1 MRRLSQLTRV
11 KIDQDQV
18 SVNILYNERKRFFP
32 QYKSFCYAWHRLIDD
47 IFLSIFGW
55 CDIYQIFVAETD
67 VDIFSDILIDIF
79 KMHLNL
85 KTTPLTFLEKSQA
98 QSWTLWWQKED
109 GTGGVCWRKRTETE
123 TLLRRPALTLTC
135 TRPRAINNP
144 PPPEEKNF
152 LDDFNHSK

>member
-1 MRRLSQLTRV
+1 MRRMWQLTRI
-11 KIDQDQV
+11 KIDQGQA
-18 SVNILYNERKRFFP
+18 SVNILYNERKGFFS
-32 QYKSFCYAWHRLIDD
+32 QYKSFRYAWHRLIDD

-55 CDIYQIFVAETD
+55 CDIYQIFVTETD
-67 VDIFSDILIDIF
+67 VDIISDILIDIF

-85 KTTPLTFLEKSQA
+85 KTTPLTFLEKSQP

-135 TRPRAINNP
+135 TIPRAINSP
-144 PPPEEKNF
+144 PPIRKKILCEF
-152 LDDFNHSK
+152 DLSK